1 MDVQGPILITG
12 AAGFIGFH
20 LARRLL
26 ADGCEVIGL
35 DNMCDYYDV
44 ALKQA
49 RLDQLLPAPGF
60 RFLRLDVADRDA
72 VARLFES
79 WRIRRVVHLAAQAG
93 VRHSIGHPHAF
104 VDANIVGF
112 GSILEACRQ
121 GGVEHLVFAS
131 SSSVYGTNR
140 NTPFATTDRTDH
152 PISMYAATKKANE
165 LMAHAYA
172 HLHDMPV
179 TGLRFFSVYGPW
191 GRPDMAYFLFA
202 RAILEGTPIRVF
214 NQGRMQRDFTYIDD
228 VVEGLVRVL
237 DHRPQ
242 RALEYAGLPPGS
254 RGPAPFR
261 LFNIGNNRPV
271 ELGRFIQVLEEALG
285 VQARKE
291 YLPMQAGDVEVTCA
305 DVSDLMAEVGF
316 SPSTPLEEGLARF
329 VAWYLDYYGV
339 AEAGTSGGAGGSVD
353 VAPP

>member
-79 WRIRRVVHLAAQAG
+79 WRIRRVVHL
-93 VRHSIGHPHAF
+93 
-104 VDANIVGF
+104 
-112 GSILEACRQ
+112 
-121 GGVEHLVFAS
+121 VFAS

-202 RAILEGTPIRVF
+202 RAILDGTPIRVF